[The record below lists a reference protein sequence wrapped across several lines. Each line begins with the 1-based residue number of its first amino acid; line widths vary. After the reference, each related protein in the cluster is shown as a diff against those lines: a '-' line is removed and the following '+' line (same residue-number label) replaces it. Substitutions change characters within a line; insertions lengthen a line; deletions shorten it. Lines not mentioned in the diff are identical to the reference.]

1 MADEQQLLRIT
12 AVQAVG
18 RAVIFMVMAVRVQVQ
33 RVRALTAAH
42 VMMLGNLV

>member
-1 MADEQQLLRIT
+1 MTVVRA
-12 AVQAVG
+12 AG

-33 RVRALTAAH
+33 RVRALMAAH